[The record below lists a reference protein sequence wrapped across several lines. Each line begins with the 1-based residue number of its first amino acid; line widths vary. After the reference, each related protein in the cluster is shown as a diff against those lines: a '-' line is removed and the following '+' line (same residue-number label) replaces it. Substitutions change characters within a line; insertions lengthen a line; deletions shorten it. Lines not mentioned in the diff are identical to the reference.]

1 MKEKTENRVICVTL
15 RFTESEFE
23 KIQGKIKNT
32 RFRNLSSYL
41 RYVLLEKK
49 IVTLYRNQSVDEEME
64 ELIQL
69 RKELNFIGHNF
80 NQTVKIL
87 NSVID
92 MPDARYW
99 QQMLNVSKKELEP
112 NIKKLK
118 KELTNSQ
125 TYGRKNHLRKKYKR
139 CFELQRK

>member
-1 MKEKTENRVICVTL
+1 MKEKTENRVIRFTL
-15 RFTESEFE
+15 RLSKSELE
-23 KIQGKIKNT
+23 KLQERMMNT
-32 RFRNLSSYL
+32 RFRNMSSYF

-49 IVTLYRNQSVDEEME
+49 ITTLYRNQSMDEEME

-80 NQTVKIL
+80 NQTVKKL

-112 NIKKLK
+112 NIKNI
-118 KELTNSQ
+118 KERINQFADLWSQ
-125 TYGRKNHLRKKYKR
+125 KSSPEKV
-139 CFELQRK
+139 

>member
-1 MKEKTENRVICVTL
+1 MKEKTENRVIRVTL

-69 RKELNFIGHNF
+69 RKELNFVGHNF
-80 NQTVKIL
+80 NQTVKKL

-112 NIKKLK
+112 NIKNI
-118 KELTNSQ
+118 KERINQFADLWSQ
-125 TYGRKNHLRKKYKR
+125 KSSPEKV
-139 CFELQRK
+139 